1 MFLKKWRFLPFPLS
15 VCEARKVEVFVTTQR
30 LARHFSP
37 RHSPVN
43 FECGCIKI
51 RTKRAHD
58 FHTPPLCL
66 TEAPTGL
73 SHHQIWRCHFT
84 SVMTS
89 LRISHGHHSRGV
101 KMFIFVFTLPNV
113 LRVKLCIQSL
123 RLSFVYISFSWPQ
136 FQTFAPNT
144 FQHFSENAQL
154 TSFSFASRMWLQE
167 SRSVSA
173 WKNSSLDLQIITYFL
188 TI

>member
-1 MFLKKWRFLPFPLS
+1 MKIFAISS

-58 FHTPPLCL
+58 FHTPPLRL

-73 SHHQIWRCHFT
+73 SHHQIWCCHFT

-89 LRISHGHHSRGV
+89 LRISHGHHSRSDKV
-101 KMFIFVFTLPNV
+101 FISVYLTKCVTCKIVHPKFT
-113 LRVKLCIQSL
+113 
-123 RLSFVYISFSWPQ
+123 SFVCLYFLLVTSISTFCAKHFPTVIWKLTTYIFFFS
-136 FQTFAPNT
+136 
-144 FQHFSENAQL
+144 
-154 TSFSFASRMWLQE
+154 SRMWLQE

-173 WKNSSLDLQIITYFL
+173 WKNSSLDWQIITYFL